1 MLFLTF
7 DSFFLVEEE
16 VSVFS
21 FASPYFL
28 CHSLYSFVLLSLG
41 IGGVTIT
48 SFFCFKL
55 LFLVFLTEETL
66 VSAII
71 SPYFLYHSLYTLVL
85 LSLGIGGIVLVSR
98 IFDSDEDFSS
108 LFFESF
114 IKLN

>member
-41 IGGVTIT
+41 IGGATST
-48 SFFCFKL
+48 SFICFKL
-55 LFLVFLTEETL
+55 FFLVLVFLTEETL
-66 VSAII
+66 VSALI
-71 SPYFLYHSLYTLVL
+71 SPYFLYHSLYSLVL
-85 LSLGIGGIVLVSR
+85 LSLGI
-98 IFDSDEDFSS
+98 
-108 LFFESF
+108 
-114 IKLN
+114 